1 MKIVVISDTHGD
13 LESIY
18 KVIDDNIDAELFIHA
33 GDSCVLPHQIPLFRI
48 VKGNCDLG
56 LDYPNE
62 LTIKTEYGDIY
73 VTHGHTLYSIS
84 PYLIESKNAKVFIF
98 GHTHKKYFEKIN
110 ESYVLNPG
118 SLVKPRDGSKG
129 TYAIIYLDK
138 NKCDVEF
145 KHL

>member
-1 MKIVVISDTHGD
+1 M
-13 LESIY
+13 
-18 KVIDDNIDAELFIHA
+18 
-33 GDSCVLPHQIPLFRI
+33 PHQIPLFRI

-62 LTIKTEYGDIY
+62 LTIKTEYGNIY